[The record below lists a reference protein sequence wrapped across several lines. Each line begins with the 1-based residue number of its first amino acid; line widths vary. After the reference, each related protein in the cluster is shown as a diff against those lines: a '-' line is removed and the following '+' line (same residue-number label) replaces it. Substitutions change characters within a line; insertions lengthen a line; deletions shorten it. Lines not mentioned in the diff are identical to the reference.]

1 MESKVNYTIVGL
13 FVVLLTTG
21 LLGFAYWLAKHGGG
35 EEYSLYRVYMSESVA
50 GLTTDAS
57 VKYRGVEV
65 GTVTRMELDPENAEQ
80 VMLTL
85 RIKQGTPVKTDTRAS
100 IRFYG
105 VTGLGYIELQGSSK
119 DAPVLEAE
127 EGKIPV
133 IASMPSTFARLD
145 EGLSELADKSV
156 RVLDRIDL
164 LLSDANLQAFSELLG
179 KSKLLVTQL
188 RQQTEDI
195 GIFIDEGI
203 ATGRKISV
211 AFAEIESSAGSVK
224 KMSDD
229 LGLTYS
235 VLGQDL
241 REDLHNSFALLR
253 QLLGNLDLLSR
264 DLRQSLQ
271 RLEENPGDL
280 LFKRTRPKPG
290 PGESP

>member
-35 EEYSLYRVYMSESVA
+35 EDYSLYRVYMSESVA

-65 GTVTRMELDPENAEQ
+65 GTVTRMELNPENAEQ

-85 RIKQGTPVKTDTRAS
+85 RIKQGTPIKTDTRAS
-100 IRFYG
+100 IKFYG

-119 DAPVLEAE
+119 DAPVLKAE
-127 EGKIPV
+127 EGKAPV
-133 IASMPSTFARLD
+133 IASIPSTFARLD

-164 LLSDANLQAFSELLG
+164 LLSDANLQAFSELLSE
-179 KSKLLVTQL
+179 SKLLVTQL
-188 RQQTEDI
+188 RQQTADI
-195 GIFIDEGI
+195 GRFIDEGI
-203 ATGRKISV
+203 ATGRKIRI
-211 AFAEIESSAGSVK
+211 AFAEIGSSAGSVK

-241 REDLHNSFALLR
+241 REDLHNSFSLLR